1 MANEGEGALD
11 RTDLD
16 RHLSQGEGITTE
28 FKRCGNQPGDDTYE
42 SICSFANRQGG
53 NVFLG
58 VDDGGNVVGV
68 PEGRALAIGRTVVN
82 ATNNPK
88 MFDPTPTVE
97 VENIPYGEETVV
109 RVWVPLGEA
118 VYRYKGVVYD
128 RVADA
133 DVRIAGSEQIASLYL
148 RKQNRYTERKV
159 YPYLLRSDL
168 RDDLID
174 RVRKMAMIKNPQ
186 HPWAVMD
193 NDELLRSA
201 RLYGMDRQTGEQGYT
216 LAAAMLFGTDEA
228 IGDICPAYKTDAVV
242 RIHDEDR
249 YDDRLVTTTNL
260 LDSYDQLSAFVRR
273 NTPDRFYLE
282 GAVNVSPRDILVREL
297 IVNCLIHREF
307 TSPFPAKVIID
318 AAGIR
323 TENASRSL
331 FEGRL
336 TLEDFNPIPK
346 NPTIAHVFAQVGLAE
361 ELGSGLRN
369 LTRYSMA
376 YSGGEPVLKD
386 GDVFKAF
393 VPVERSPVQASSE
406 GNDRGYGSEGFTA
419 VEYAAAKGVSL
430 RTAQRLLKEAAD
442 KGELMVTKAGRSRLY
457 TPVGSKGAW

>member
-1 MANEGEGALD
+1 MD
-11 RTDLD
+11 REDLD
-16 RHLSQGEGITTE
+16 RHLSQGEGLTTE
-28 FKRCGNQPGDDTYE
+28 FKRCGNQPSDDTYE

-53 NVFLG
+53 NIFLG
-58 VDDGGNVVGV
+58 VDDGGNVIGV
-68 PEGRALAIGRTVVN
+68 PEGRALAIGRTVAN
-82 ATNNPK
+82 AANNPK
-88 MFDPTPTVE
+88 LFEPIPAVE
-97 VENIPYGEETVV
+97 VENIPYDDETVV
-109 RVWVPLGEA
+109 RVWVPLGES

-174 RVRKMAMIKNPQ
+174 RARKMATIKNPQ
-186 HPWAVMD
+186 HPWGAMD

-242 RIHDEDR
+242 RIHDKDR

-260 LDSYDQLSAFVRR
+260 FDAYDQLSTFVRR

-307 TSPFPAKVIID
+307 TSPFPAKVVID
-318 AAGIR
+318 SLGIR

-346 NPTIAHVFAQVGLAE
+346 NPTIAHVFAQAGLAE

-369 LTRYSMA
+369 LTRYSLA

-393 VPVERSPVQASSE
+393 VPVERAATRVSPGEEACGHRPES
-406 GNDRGYGSEGFTA
+406 FTA
-419 VEYAAAKGVSL
+419 AEYAGAKGISL

-442 KGELMVTKAGRSRLY
+442 RGTLTVTRDGRSYLY
-457 TPVGSKGAW
+457 TPVGVQSAW